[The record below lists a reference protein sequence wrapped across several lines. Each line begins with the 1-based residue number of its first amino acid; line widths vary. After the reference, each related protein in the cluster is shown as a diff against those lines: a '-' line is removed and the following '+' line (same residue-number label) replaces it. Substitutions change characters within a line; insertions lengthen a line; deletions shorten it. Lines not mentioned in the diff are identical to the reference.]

1 MSTTANSELEQI
13 HNNVKIMS
21 DFVDNLTK
29 KLSSYFGDLD
39 EHYASYLKL
48 LNSST
53 SATTSTN
60 TPGYSFKY
68 VDSEYQKLT
77 TKLHKIIE
85 NIGNDFL
92 EIHNLANEMIV
103 AYERIN
109 SLKDEIE
116 ISKKLPDSL
125 EKMALINR
133 LNSKYVKKV
142 MNYNKLA
149 ATFNAYASKLTA
161 TKQYLNNDLI
171 IYSPNSSNKKYS
183 LSIKQI
189 INWFKDLASPNG
201 VSLLRGEII
210 ARMAKNYSTD
220 LNTLINTPPL
230 TSVSVM
236 DPYSLPRNETQNQT
250 SFTPSNINYPGTS
263 NSFMGTS
270 FGAPLTKERF
280 AGIPQVGTSY
290 APTRMSMPGYIPR
303 SVGQDI
309 PEQPEGYDND
319 AGME

>member
-29 KLSSYFGDLD
+29 KLSGYFGDLD
-39 EHYASYLKL
+39 QHYANYLRL
-48 LNSST
+48 LKSST
-53 SATTSTN
+53 SEATSTN

-85 NIGNDFL
+85 SIGNDFL

-103 AYERIN
+103 AHERVK

-125 EKMALINR
+125 EKMTLINR

-171 IYSPNSSNKKYS
+171 IYSPNSSHKKYS

-201 VSLLRGEII
+201 VSLLRGEVI

-236 DPYSLPRNETQNQT
+236 DPYSLPQNQT
-250 SFTPSNINYPGTS
+250 SFTPSNDNYPGTS
-263 NSFMGTS
+263 SSFMGTS
-270 FGAPLTKERF
+270 FGAPQTGSRF
-280 AGIPQVGTSY
+280 AGIPQVGTPY
-290 APTRMSMPGYIPR
+290 APTKMPMPR
-303 SVGQDI
+303 YMPRTVGQDI
-309 PEQPEGYDND
+309 PEEPEGNGDD
-319 AGME
+319 AKMY